1 MRNEQEIRQFC
12 EALGWT
18 LADHDALAADARSN
32 YVMMSHWLL
41 MRWVLGEDL
50 PEVQELVRS
59 TIDDVRL
66 GKQGPK
72 RN

>member
-1 MRNEQEIRQFC
+1 MRSEQEIRDYRDAM
-12 EALGWT
+12 EWALV
-18 LADHDALAADARSN
+18 APALDAADSHGK
-32 YVMMSHWLL
+32 YLMTTHWLL